1 LIIALDLIDNLR
13 EEKFSIE
20 NIGSLISYLIQDK
33 VQVNDFAEKFKE
45 LLARVIGYY
54 FEIAT
59 HQFQQESER
68 CLLDIITDMSESASK
83 LSK

>member
-1 LIIALDLIDNLR
+1 LIIALDLVDNLR

-20 NIGSLISYLIQDK
+20 NIGSLFSYLIEDK

-68 CLLDIITDMSESASK
+68 CLLNTSTNMCKSASK
-83 LSK
+83 LSE